1 MQLKRNTKDGE
12 GGFPAS
18 SGLSNLRKHPC
29 LLALHRRGRFAP
41 GAKSEEKRIFSQ
53 VTVSPVASS
62 ADAGYGGGHV
72 EDNDDDD
79 DEDVSLLICS
89 STILT
94 ENHFKSS

>member
-18 SGLSNLRKHPC
+18 SGFSNLRKHPC

-62 ADAGYGGGHV
+62 ADAGYGCGHV
-72 EDNDDDD
+72 EDNDDD

-94 ENHFKSS
+94 EIHFKSS

>member
-1 MQLKRNTKDGE
+1 M
-12 GGFPAS
+12 
-18 SGLSNLRKHPC
+18 
-29 LLALHRRGRFAP
+29 
-41 GAKSEEKRIFSQ
+41 FSQ
-53 VTVSPVASS
+53 AAVSPVASS

-72 EDNDDDD
+72 EDNDDD

>member
-18 SGLSNLRKHPC
+18 SGFSNLRKHPC

-62 ADAGYGGGHV
+62 ADAGNGGGHV
-72 EDNDDDD
+72 EDNDDDE
-79 DEDVSLLICS
+79 EDVSLLICS

-94 ENHFKSS
+94 EIHFKSS

>member
-18 SGLSNLRKHPC
+18 SSFSDLRKHPC

-72 EDNDDDD
+72 EDNDDDE
-79 DEDVSLLICS
+79 EDVSLLICS

-94 ENHFKSS
+94 EIHFKSS